1 MSLCGYLW
9 VLQNLLPWR
18 HLPSGA
24 VEHRQSLLLPVVH
37 CFDWLYLKVGFCFS
51 PFNQDMGF
59 GRLIHRCHRYL
70 KDLISEALP
79 GIDTSVINNTLG
91 SSFGLR
97 CQVAL
102 GIHLVPVNPTNV
114 WSIYVQA
121 CLYCSSSF
129 LDGKK
134 FRSSWKPDWG
144 CFDTRMWAA
153 VANCTLL
160 LVSVWVPVRL

>member
-1 MSLCGYLW
+1 MAHSVAGIGIKNSHPVWDIGQFGKFGHENTLVESGPGRCTRLHGVQTNTIPSSIIRGKSKKVLKSL
-9 VLQNLLPWR
+9 R
-18 HLPSGA
+18 H
-24 VEHRQSLLLPVVH
+24 
-37 CFDWLYLKVGFCFS
+37 C
-51 PFNQDMGF
+51 
-59 GRLIHRCHRYL
+59 YL

-79 GIDTSVINNTLG
+79 DISTSVINNTLG

-144 CFDTRMWAA
+144 CFDTRM
-153 VANCTLL
+153 
-160 LVSVWVPVRL
+160 